1 MKLNSMKKENK
12 VLIVSMFINFI
23 ITIIKIIGGILG
35 GCNSLLADGLHTGS
49 DFITDIIAMIGSII
63 SRKKANKLHPFGY
76 GRSEYIAGTFM
87 GMIIFML
94 GIFILVRSFLEKSDI
109 LPFWLIPVII
119 ITILLKIISIY
130 LLNKIG
136 KNLKSNLLIS
146 SATESLTDLYSSV
159 IVILIVILSRVPFL
173 SCIDFIGT
181 IGIAIFIL
189 FTAFKILK
197 ENILAL
203 LGSVEENE
211 ALLTNIKIELKAI
224 KNVEIKD
231 IELFKYGFYYQAN
244 LKIKIS
250 SSMNVLK
257 LINLEKKI
265 QKIVKK
271 KKYGIKYVNI
281 EICT

>member
-76 GRSEYIAGTFM
+76 GRSEYIAGIFM

-94 GIFILVRSFLEKSDI
+94 GIFVLVRSFLEKSDI

-130 LLNKIG
+130 LLNKTG

-146 SATESLTDLYSSV
+146 SAKESLTDLYSSV

>member
-1 MKLNSMKKENK
+1 MKKETK
-12 VLIVSMFINFI
+12 ALIVSMFINFI
-23 ITIIKIIGGILG
+23 ITIIKISSGILG

-49 DFITDIIAMIGSII
+49 DFITDIIAMIGSKI
-63 SRKKANKLHPFGY
+63 SKKKANKLHPFGY

-87 GMIIFML
+87 GVIVFLL
-94 GIFILVRSFLEKSDI
+94 GVFILVRAFLEKSE
-109 LPFWLIPVII
+109 LLSFWLIPLII
-119 ITILLKIISIY
+119 LTILLKMISIY
-130 LLNKIG
+130 FLNKTG
-136 KNLKSNLLIS
+136 NKLKSNLLIS
-146 SATESLTDLYSSV
+146 SAKESLTDLYSSA
-159 IVILIVILSRVPFL
+159 IVISIIILSRVPFL
-173 SCIDFIGT
+173 SHIDFVGT
-181 IGIAIFIL
+181 IGIAVFIL

-203 LGSVEENE
+203 VGSVEENE
-211 ALLTNIKIELKAI
+211 ILLTNIKTELKTI
-224 KNVEIKD
+224 KNVETKE

-244 LKIKIS
+244 LKIKIN
-250 SSMNVLK
+250 SSMSVLK